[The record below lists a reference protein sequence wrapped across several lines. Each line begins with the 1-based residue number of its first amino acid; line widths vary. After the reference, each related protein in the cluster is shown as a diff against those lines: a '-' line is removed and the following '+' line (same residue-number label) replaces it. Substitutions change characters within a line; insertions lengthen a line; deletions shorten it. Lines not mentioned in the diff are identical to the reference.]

1 MNLMSREE
9 LKMTDHAGKS
19 NAAGA
24 SRPERFAFTFD
35 ASTGAVITFESV
47 DTAGRRHKL
56 SKTEKID
63 LARESNGPS
72 LEVLLENAFEAG
84 IACVLGDGKAAN
96 ATEHETKDDENL
108 RRILLKP
115 LIEESAAAQLI
126 RRDVLRQAIVQT
138 LIEDVIKST
147 EPEGEPRQD

>member
-1 MNLMSREE
+1 
-9 LKMTDHAGKS
+9 MTDNAGKS
-19 NAAGA
+19 TATGP
-24 SRPERFAFTFD
+24 SRPARFALTFD

-72 LEVLLENAFEAG
+72 LEALLENAFEAG
-84 IACVLGDGKAAN
+84 IACVLGDDEQGK
-96 ATEHETKDDENL
+96 ATEHETKEDEGL

-115 LIEESAAAQLI
+115 LIEESSAAQLI
-126 RRDVLRQAIVQT
+126 RRDILHQAIVQT
-138 LIEDVIKST
+138 LIEDAVKAA
-147 EPEGEPRQD
+147 EPEGESEQD